1 MEKFLD
7 RIELL
12 VYYIRNIFLY
22 AASRM
27 NSALRG
33 TDFLILKLDF
43 QSILIRQL

>member
-22 AASRM
+22 AASMM

-33 TDFLILKLDF
+33 HCFSFYKKGTN
-43 QSILIRQL
+43 